1 MSGPVVLLAGFGEP
15 DPIAAVLNRAGFE
28 TVVPGTAA
36 GDASDLP
43 DLAILDCD
51 GPADLVGRVFA
62 RLHGETPVPTIL
74 LFTDEP
80 PEIITTS
87 LASDEFAMKPQP
99 AEGLVFRLQAMTI
112 RATQEH
118 GSGREV
124 SAEPMAG
131 EARVIGVFAPKGGV
145 GKTTIAVNVAVA
157 LRQQSRGRVLLL
169 DAAAG
174 MGNVT
179 SLITVSDSRG
189 LTDLA
194 DSDPELWTAEAFE
207 HLAVT
212 HEPTGLRVM
221 TWGSHPAEA
230 EHIGPD
236 LLIAAVRWARSA
248 HDLVIIDTNPG
259 YDDRTMAMLTAST
272 EILLVVT
279 PEVGALRN
287 TAQFLELAEDI
298 GMSTSIRVVANRANH
313 GVAVA
318 EMATALGVPIA
329 ATVISS
335 GPRAVQA
342 ANEGQ
347 PLVTRFPSERIS
359 NDLHAVAR
367 LVSGPAAIPSTEE
380 PRRRFALP
388 SFQRASA

>member
-62 RLHGETPVPTIL
+62 RLHGEIPVPTIL
-74 LFTDEP
+74 LFSDEP

-99 AEGLVFRLQAMTI
+99 PEGLVFRLQAMTI

-118 GSGREV
+118 ASGHGV

-169 DAAAG
+169 DADVG

-179 SLITVSDSRG
+179 SVIAVSDSRG

-221 TWGSHPAEA
+221 TWGSHPSDADR
-230 EHIGPD
+230 IGPD

-248 HDLVIIDTNPG
+248 HDLVIIDTHPG

-298 GMSTSIRVVANRANH
+298 GLSTSIRVIANRANH
-313 GVAVA
+313 GVAIS
-318 EMATALGVPIA
+318 EMATALGVPVA

-347 PLVTRFPSERIS
+347 PLVTRFPSERVS

-367 LVSGPAAIPSTEE
+367 LVAGPAASPSTEE
-380 PRRRFALP
+380 SRRRFALP